1 MANKNRKFADGVQ
14 VSPVSRAELRAEARK
29 IRKWLKI
36 EDVDYLPVP
45 RLLEVLQ
52 ALLDD
57 FEFFICEKPD
67 LPQNTFASYVP
78 SVHCV
83 VIKEAFYD
91 MACRG
96 DGFARSTIVH
106 EISHHILH
114 RNQLGCLAR
123 KTDVPHKPYEDSE
136 WQANVFACELLIP
149 HYRLHDGMTVD
160 DVVERFGVTPAAAKS
175 ALKNYSR

>member
-14 VSPVSRAELRAEARK
+14 VPPVSRAELRAEARK

-67 LPQNTFASYVP
+67 LPKNTFASYVP

-91 MACRG
+91 MAAVGTVLPDRQLSMKFHITFFIAINW
-96 DGFARSTIVH
+96 DVLH
-106 EISHHILH
+106 EKKT
-114 RNQLGCLAR
+114 CLINLMR
-123 KTDVPHKPYEDSE
+123 
-136 WQANVFACELLIP
+136 IP
-149 HYRLHDGMTVD
+149 NGRRMCLRV
-160 DVVERFGVTPAAAKS
+160 
-175 ALKNYSR
+175 NC